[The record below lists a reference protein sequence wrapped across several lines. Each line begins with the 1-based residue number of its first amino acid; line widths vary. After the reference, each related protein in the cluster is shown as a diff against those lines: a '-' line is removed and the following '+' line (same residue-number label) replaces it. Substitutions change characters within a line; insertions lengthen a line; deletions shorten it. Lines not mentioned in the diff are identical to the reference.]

1 VSELQ
6 IWESLQTIAI
16 AAGLGALVGAE
27 REYAGKP
34 AGLRTHMLVCTTAA
48 FFVVLGF
55 SVVEGFS
62 EETGVGV
69 QADPIRILQAIVI
82 GISFLG
88 AGTILQDR
96 SGEVEGLTTA
106 ASVLMTASIGAA
118 VALGHT
124 ILAAI
129 VAVAMVVLVSSLGVL
144 ETKLASRFRRKQT
157 TSRASAGSRTA
168 AG

>member
-1 VSELQ
+1 LSSWASPSWRASPRRPESE
-6 IWESLQTIAI
+6 S
-16 AAGLGALVGAE
+16 
-27 REYAGKP
+27 R
-34 AGLRTHMLVCTTAA
+34 
-48 FFVVLGF
+48 
-55 SVVEGFS
+55 
-62 EETGVGV
+62 
-69 QADPIRILQAIVI
+69 ADPIRILQAIVI

-124 ILAAI
+124 ILGAI